1 MTKDSVRRHEICS
14 PERGLSSRTSCV
26 HPIRSPRLPMQ
37 SRERCRNSNSRKLRV
52 LARTNDISAYERRS
66 GQLLP
71 SCGFR
76 AESPAH
82 RCRALGLP
90 TLAIID
96 LQCCA
101 ARSDVGDQE
110 RSRPFG
116 PTSETPPDCIPR
128 LNEWKDE
135 NEKNSDR
142 NRNNNAPERWRL
154 ILFQATSDLVDR
166 VSANQL
172 SPTVSAGESACARA

>member
-1 MTKDSVRRHEICS
+1 MSDDLANCCQVTVFELN
-14 PERGLSSRTSCV
+14 P
-26 HPIRSPRLPMQ
+26 LP
-37 SRERCRNSNSRKLRV
+37 
-52 LARTNDISAYERRS
+52 
-66 GQLLP
+66 
-71 SCGFR
+71 
-76 AESPAH
+76 
-82 RCRALGLP
+82 RALGLP

-96 LQCCA
+96 LQCCS

-142 NRNNNAPERWRL
+142 NRNNNAPERWWL